1 MGEWSMSVTA
11 ASSSVPVTAVV
22 EGARSVGAAA
32 RGRIRTPV
40 DVEVVIPAFNESA
53 RLPETLRHSVAYLD
67 ERPWRSRLVVVD
79 NGSVDET
86 AAQAS
91 TAAAR
96 TDRVDVVVIGCSR
109 AGKGA
114 AVRRGLLT
122 SSSPFVGFY
131 DADLA
136 TPLATL
142 EPAIAAL
149 TDGADAVIASRHA
162 AGASFVVPQPLRRR
176 AGGNLF
182 RLLTRS
188 LVPGVADT
196 QCGFKFFRREIV
208 QTAIA
213 RVRTTGFA
221 FDVEL
226 LAQVQRAGGT
236 IVELPVAWT
245 DAAGSTFH
253 PVRDGLA
260 SFRAVFDLRGSAR

>member
-1 MGEWSMSVTA
+1 MSLTE
-11 ASSSVPVTAVV
+11 ASTSVPTTQVR
-22 EGARSVGAAA
+22 EEARAPGSAG
-32 RGRIRTPV
+32 RGRLRTPV
-40 DVEVVIPAFNESA
+40 DLEVVIPAYNESA
-53 RLPETLRHSVAYLD
+53 RLPETLRASVAYLD
-67 ERPWRSRLVVVD
+67 NRPWRTRLVVVD

-86 AAQAS
+86 AADARI
-91 TAAAR
+91 AAVR
-96 TDRVDVVVIGCSR
+96 TDKVDIAVIGCSR

-122 SSSPFVGFY
+122 STSPLVGFY

-136 TPLATL
+136 TPLDTL
-142 EPAIAAL
+142 VPAVEAL
-149 TDGADAVIASRHA
+149 RAGADAVVASRHA
-162 AGASFVVPQPLRRR
+162 VGASFVIAQPLRRR
-176 AGGNLF
+176 AGGNMF

-226 LAQVQRAGGT
+226 LAQIQRAGGR

-253 PVRDGLA
+253 PIRDGLA
-260 SFRAVFDLRGSAR
+260 SFRAVFDLRGSMK

>member
-1 MGEWSMSVTA
+1 MSLA
-11 ASSSVPVTAVV
+11 EASRSVPTTQVH
-22 EGARSVGAAA
+22 EQARAAGAAG
-32 RGRIRTPV
+32 RGRVRTPV
-40 DVEVVIPAFNESA
+40 DLEVVIPAYNESA
-53 RLPETLRHSVAYLD
+53 RLPETLRRSVAYLD
-67 ERPWRSRLVVVD
+67 ERPWRTRVVVVD

-86 AAQAS
+86 AADARIA
-91 TAAAR
+91 TVR

-122 SSSPFVGFY
+122 SSSPIVGFY

-136 TPLATL
+136 TPLETL
-142 EPAIAAL
+142 VPAVEAL
-149 TDGADAVIASRHA
+149 ENGADAVIASRHVR
-162 AGASFVVPQPLRRR
+162 GASFVVPQPLRRR
-176 AGGNLF
+176 LGGDAF

-188 LVPGVADT
+188 LVPGIADT
-196 QCGFKFFRREIV
+196 QCGFKFFRREAV

-226 LAQVQRAGGT
+226 LAQVQRAGGQ

-245 DAAGSTFH
+245 DAPGSTFH
-253 PVRDGLA
+253 PLRDGLA
-260 SFRAVFDLRGSAR
+260 SFRAVFDLRGSVR

>member
-1 MGEWSMSVTA
+1 MSPVVSTPLAEATSAPA
-11 ASSSVPVTAVV
+11 ALAELPV
-22 EGARSVGAAA
+22 AR
-32 RGRIRTPV
+32 RGRLRAPV
-40 DVEVVIPAFNESA
+40 ELEVIIPAYNESA
-53 RLPETLRHSVAYLD
+53 RLPETLRQSVAYLN
-67 ERPWRSRLVVVD
+67 ERPWRSRIVVVD

-86 AAQAS
+86 AADARV
-91 TAAAR
+91 AAVA
-96 TDRVDVVVIGCSR
+96 TDKVDVVVIGCSR

-122 SSSPFVGFY
+122 STSPLLGFY

-136 TPLATL
+136 TPLETL
-142 EPAIAAL
+142 AL
-149 TDGADAVIASRHA
+149 TVEALRSGADAVIASRHVP
-162 AGASFVVPQPLRRR
+162 GASFVVPQALRRR
-176 AGGNLF
+176 AGGDVF
-182 RLLTRS
+182 RLLTRK

-196 QCGFKFFRREIV
+196 QCGFKFFRRESV

-226 LAQVQRAGGT
+226 LAHVQRAGGK

-253 PVRDGLA
+253 PIRDGLA
-260 SFRAVFDLRGSAR
+260 SFRAVFHLRGSAQ

>member
-1 MGEWSMSVTA
+1 VA
-11 ASSSVPVTAVV
+11 A
-22 EGARSVGAAA
+22 
-32 RGRIRTPV
+32 
-40 DVEVVIPAFNESA
+40 
-53 RLPETLRHSVAYLD
+53 VA
-67 ERPWRSRLVVVD
+67 
-79 NGSVDET
+79 
-86 AAQAS
+86 
-91 TAAAR
+91 
-96 TDRVDVVVIGCSR
+96 TDKVDVVVIGCSR

-122 SSSPFVGFY
+122 STSPLVGFY

-136 TPLATL
+136 TPLETL
-142 EPAIAAL
+142 EATVEAL
-149 TDGADAVIASRHA
+149 QSGADAVIASRHVP
-162 AGASFVVPQPLRRR
+162 GASFVVPQRLRRR
-176 AGGNLF
+176 AGGDVF
-182 RLLTRS
+182 RLLTRK

-226 LAQVQRAGGT
+226 LAHVQRAGGK

-253 PVRDGLA
+253 PIRDGLA
-260 SFRAVFDLRGSAR
+260 SFRAVFDLRGSAQ